1 MRGIAGIGDKV
12 WNDSLAMTVGA
23 IGTTG
28 FAPALIEALTHV
40 SPFNYSVIF
49 AYCNSAPP
57 LDLFDTFPPAKRR
70 VFVDDYQAGP
80 YLLDPVFIAKPEAWG
95 PGPHRVADLAPD
107 RFPQSQYFR
116 SYYVQTGLSEE
127 IAFFAPINRETRV
140 VISLMR
146 DAARLPPFAARERK
160 RLSSVA
166 PLVAAASVQ
175 NWKDIEGRFSG
186 RARGRKIEETERIL
200 ASAFRRFGEGRLTG
214 REGRR
219 VMRAKAVPS
228 FPTLVRNIPVY
239 QIVPDEAI
247 ELIHDESLKIL
258 EEIGCEFRDAEAIAL
273 WKEAGADVR
282 ETRVRIDR
290 VMLMELIGKIPSQFV
305 QHARNPDRSVTIG
318 GKNTVVV
325 SITNC
330 NSPLV
335 WDATMLD
342 ALKVYSAHNQPCI
355 LAPFALCGAS
365 TSASAVG
372 AVAQVN
378 AEALAGLAFT
388 QLVRPGSPQLY
399 GQF

>member
-1 MRGIAGIGDKV
+1 MENTR
-12 WNDSLAMTVGA
+12 
-23 IGTTG
+23 
-28 FAPALIEALTHV
+28 PALDTQEMSKQV
-40 SPFNYSVIF
+40 S
-49 AYCNSAPP
+49 AHG
-57 LDLFDTFPPAKRR
+57 RR
-70 VFVDDYQAGP
+70 AG
-80 YLLDPVFIAKPEAWG
+80 
-95 PGPHRVADLAPD
+95 
-107 RFPQSQYFR
+107 
-116 SYYVQTGLSEE
+116 
-127 IAFFAPINRETRV
+127 
-140 VISLMR
+140 
-146 DAARLPPFAARERK
+146 
-160 RLSSVA
+160 
-166 PLVAAASVQ
+166 
-175 NWKDIEGRFSG
+175 
-186 RARGRKIEETERIL
+186 
-200 ASAFRRFGEGRLTG
+200 G

-290 VMLMELIGKIPSQFV
+290 AMLMELIGKIPSQFV